1 MLLLKLKQKTPGY
14 VEINY
19 FICYNVFSKESDSM
33 TFSSKIKKE
42 VSTTECTRAEYLSE
56 LSGMIRTNA
65 EIKIYNIKIQTENKF
80 VANRIFGLFKILF
93 DINLNI
99 TLRKNYNFK
108 KNEIYVLE
116 LKKDT
121 LKVLR
126 DLGIISEKN
135 EFLKTPSESILSD
148 EELTRA
154 YLRGVFMVCGSL
166 NDPKTSRYH
175 LEFLVNDTEYANF
188 LNKLLNNLN
197 LNSKILHRKKG
208 YMIYVKEAEKISDFL
223 RLIRAYN
230 GVMYYEEIR
239 VYREKINMTNRLNN
253 CEQANVEKTMETSNK
268 LISEIALIRE
278 KNMFDL
284 MDDKLKE
291 SAIYREKYPES
302 SLLELSKIMTL
313 ETGSKISKSCLNHR
327 FRKIKDFA
335 EKAKSEN

>member
-1 MLLLKLKQKTPGY
+1 
-14 VEINY
+14 
-19 FICYNVFSKESDSM
+19 M

-42 VSTTECTRAEYLSE
+42 ISTTECTRAEYLSE
-56 LSGMIRTNA
+56 LSGIIRTSA

-80 VANRIFGLFKILF
+80 VANRIFGLFKILY

-99 TLRKNYNFK
+99 SLRKNYNFK

-126 DLGIISEKN
+126 DLGIVNEKN
-135 EFLKTPSESILSD
+135 QLLRIPNESLLSD
-148 EELTRA
+148 EELRRA
-154 YLRGVFMVCGSL
+154 YLRGVFLVSGSL

-175 LEFLVNDTEYANF
+175 LEFLISDTEYANF
-188 LNKLLNNLN
+188 LNNLLKDSN

-253 CEQANVEKTMETSNK
+253 CEQANVEKMVATSNK
-268 LISEIALIRE
+268 LISEINFIKE
-278 KNMFDL
+278 KDMYDL
-284 MDDKLKE
+284 LDEKIKE
-291 SAIYREKYPES
+291 SAEYRVRYPET

-313 ETGSKISKSCLNHR
+313 ETGVNVSKSCLNHR
-327 FRKIKDFA
+327 FRKIKEFA
-335 EKAKSEN
+335 DKIREQN

>member
-1 MLLLKLKQKTPGY
+1 MLKKKSL
-14 VEINY
+14 
-19 FICYNVFSKESDSM
+19 SDIIILVKDGGKM

-42 VSTTECTRAEYLSE
+42 ISTTECTRAEYLSE
-56 LSGMIRTNA
+56 LSGIIRTSA

-80 VANRIFGLFKILF
+80 VANRIFGLFKILY

-99 TLRKNYNFK
+99 SLRKNYNFK

-126 DLGIISEKN
+126 DLGIVSEKN
-135 EFLKTPSESILSD
+135 ELLRIPSESLLSD
-148 EELTRA
+148 EELRRA
-154 YLRGVFMVCGSL
+154 YLRGVFLVSGSL

-175 LEFLVNDTEYANF
+175 LEFLINDTEYANF
-188 LNKLLNNLN
+188 LNRLLNDNA

-208 YMIYVKEAEKISDFL
+208 YMIYIKEAEKISDFL

-253 CEQANVEKTMETSNK
+253 CEQANVEKMVATSNK
-268 LISEIALIRE
+268 LIKDINYIKE
-278 KNMFDL
+278 KDMFDL
-284 MDDKLKE
+284 LDDKIKE
-291 SAIYREKYPES
+291 SAEYRIRYPET
-302 SLLELSKIMTL
+302 SLLELSKIITL
-313 ETGSKISKSCLNHR
+313 ETNSNVSKSCLNHR
-327 FRKIKDFA
+327 FRKIKEFA
-335 EKAKSEN
+335 EKIRNQN

>member
-1 MLLLKLKQKTPGY
+1 
-14 VEINY
+14 
-19 FICYNVFSKESDSM
+19 M

-42 VSTTECTRAEYLSE
+42 VSTVECTRAEYLSE
-56 LSGMIRTNA
+56 LSGIIRTNA

-80 VANRIFGLFKILF
+80 VANRVFGLFKILY

-126 DLGIISEKN
+126 DLGIVNEKN
-135 EFLKTPSESILSD
+135 QLLRIPSSSLLSD

-154 YLRGVFMVCGSL
+154 YLRGVFMVSGSL

-175 LEFLVNDTEYANF
+175 LEILINDTMYAKF
-188 LNKLLNNLN
+188 LNELLNNNN

-208 YMIYVKEAEKISDFL
+208 YMIYIKEAEKISDFL

-253 CEQANVEKTMETSNK
+253 CEQANVEKMVATSNK
-268 LISEIALIRE
+268 LINDIKLLRE

-284 MDDKLKE
+284 LDDKVKE
-291 SAIYREKYPES
+291 SAIYREKYPET
-302 SLLELSKIMTL
+302 SLLELSKIMSM
-313 ETGSKISKSCLNHR
+313 ETGNSITKSCLNHR
-327 FRKIKDFA
+327 FRKIKELA
-335 EKAKSEN
+335 LKASFKN

>member
-1 MLLLKLKQKTPGY
+1 MLKKKSLFDIIYLVGCD
-14 VEINY
+14 N
-19 FICYNVFSKESDSM
+19 M

-42 VSTTECTRAEYLSE
+42 ISTTECTRAEYLSE
-56 LSGMIRTNA
+56 LSGIIRTSA

-80 VANRIFGLFKILF
+80 VANRIFGLFKILY

-99 TLRKNYNFK
+99 SLRKNYNFK

-126 DLGIISEKN
+126 DLGIVNEKN
-135 EFLKTPSESILSD
+135 QLLRIPNESLLSD
-148 EELTRA
+148 EELRRA
-154 YLRGVFMVCGSL
+154 YLRGVFLVSGSL

-175 LEFLVNDTEYANF
+175 LEFLIGDTEYANF
-188 LNKLLNNLN
+188 LNNLLKDSN

-223 RLIRAYN
+223 RLVRAYN

-253 CEQANVEKTMETSNK
+253 CEQANVEKMVATSNK
-268 LISEIALIRE
+268 LISEINFIKE
-278 KNMFDL
+278 KDMYDL
-284 MDDKLKE
+284 LDEKIKE
-291 SAIYREKYPES
+291 SAEYRVRYPET

-313 ETGSKISKSCLNHR
+313 ETGVNVSKSCLNHR
-327 FRKIKDFA
+327 FRKIKEFA
-335 EKAKSEN
+335 DKIREQN

>member
-1 MLLLKLKQKTPGY
+1 MLK
-14 VEINY
+14 
-19 FICYNVFSKESDSM
+19 KESLSDIIILVKDGGKM

-42 VSTTECTRAEYLSE
+42 ISTTECTRAEYLSE
-56 LSGMIRTNA
+56 LSGIIRTSA

-80 VANRIFGLFKILF
+80 VANRIFGLFKILY

-99 TLRKNYNFK
+99 SLRKYYNFK

-126 DLGIISEKN
+126 DLGIVSEKN
-135 EFLKTPSESILSD
+135 ELLRIPSESLLSD
-148 EELTRA
+148 EELRMA
-154 YLRGVFMVCGSL
+154 YLRGVFLVSGSL

-175 LEFLVNDTEYANF
+175 LEFLINDTEYANF
-188 LNKLLNNLN
+188 LNKLLNDNN

-208 YMIYVKEAEKISDFL
+208 YMIYIKEAEKISDFL

-253 CEQANVEKTMETSNK
+253 CEQANVEKMVATSNK
-268 LISEIALIRE
+268 LIKDINYIKE
-278 KNMFDL
+278 KDMFDL
-284 MDDKLKE
+284 LDDKIKE
-291 SAIYREKYPES
+291 SAEYRIRYPET
-302 SLLELSKIMTL
+302 SLLELSKIITL
-313 ETGSKISKSCLNHR
+313 ETNSNVSKSCLNHR
-327 FRKIKDFA
+327 FRKIKEFA
-335 EKAKSEN
+335 EKIRNQN

>member
-1 MLLLKLKQKTPGY
+1 
-14 VEINY
+14 
-19 FICYNVFSKESDSM
+19 M
-33 TFSSKIKKE
+33 TFSSKIKQE
-42 VSTTECTRAEYLSE
+42 ISTTECTRAEYLSE
-56 LSGMIRTNA
+56 LSGIIRTNA

-80 VANRIFGLFKILF
+80 VANRIFGLFKILY

-116 LKKDT
+116 LKRDT

-126 DLGIISEKN
+126 DLGIVNDKN
-135 EFLKTPSESILSD
+135 QMLRIPNESLLSD
-148 EELTRA
+148 EELKRA
-154 YLRGVFMVCGSL
+154 FLRGVFMVSGSL

-175 LEFLVNDTEYANF
+175 LEFLINDTQYASF
-188 LNKLLNNLN
+188 LNQLLNDNN

-253 CEQANVEKTMETSNK
+253 CEQANVEKTMLTSNK
-268 LISEIALIRE
+268 LINEIKFIRE
-278 KNMFDL
+278 KDMFDL
-284 MDDKLKE
+284 LDEKVKE

-302 SLLELSKIMTL
+302 SLLELSKIMSL
-313 ETGSKISKSCLNHR
+313 ETGTKISKSCLNHR
-327 FRKIKDFA
+327 FRKIKEFA
-335 EKAKSEN
+335 DKVRKEN

>member
-1 MLLLKLKQKTPGY
+1 
-14 VEINY
+14 
-19 FICYNVFSKESDSM
+19 M
-33 TFSSKIKKE
+33 TFSSKIKQE
-42 VSTTECTRAEYLSE
+42 ISTTECTRAEYLSE
-56 LSGMIRTNA
+56 LSGIIRTNA

-80 VANRIFGLFKILF
+80 VANRIFGLFKILY

-116 LKKDT
+116 LKRDT
-121 LKVLR
+121 LKVLH
-126 DLGIISEKN
+126 DLGIVNDKN
-135 EFLKTPSESILSD
+135 QMLRIPNESLLSD
-148 EELTRA
+148 EELKRA
-154 YLRGVFMVCGSL
+154 FLRGVFMVSGSL

-175 LEFLVNDTEYANF
+175 LEFLINDTQYASF
-188 LNKLLNNLN
+188 LNQLLNDNN

-253 CEQANVEKTMETSNK
+253 CEQANVEKTMLTSNK
-268 LISEIALIRE
+268 LINEIKFIRE
-278 KNMFDL
+278 KDMFDL
-284 MDDKLKE
+284 LDEKVKE

-302 SLLELSKIMTL
+302 SLLELSKIMSL
-313 ETGSKISKSCLNHR
+313 ETGTKISKSCLNHR
-327 FRKIKDFA
+327 FRKIKEFA
-335 EKAKSEN
+335 DKVRKEN

>member
-1 MLLLKLKQKTPGY
+1 
-14 VEINY
+14 
-19 FICYNVFSKESDSM
+19 M

-56 LSGMIRTNA
+56 LSGIIRTSA

-80 VANRIFGLFKILF
+80 VANRIFGLFKILY

-99 TLRKNYNFK
+99 SLRKNYNFK

-116 LKKDT
+116 LKRDT

-126 DLGIISEKN
+126 DLGIVNDKN
-135 EFLKTPSESILSD
+135 QLLRIPNESLLSD

-154 YLRGVFMVCGSL
+154 YLRGVFLVSGSL

-175 LEFLVNDTEYANF
+175 LEFLINDTQYAKF
-188 LNKLLNNLN
+188 LNSLLNDNN

-208 YMIYVKEAEKISDFL
+208 YMIYIKEAEKISDFL

-253 CEQANVEKTMETSNK
+253 CEQANVEKMVATANK
-268 LISEIALIRE
+268 LISEIE
-278 KNMFDL
+278 F
-284 MDDKLKE
+284 
-291 SAIYREKYPES
+291 
-302 SLLELSKIMTL
+302 
-313 ETGSKISKSCLNHR
+313 
-327 FRKIKDFA
+327 IK
-335 EKAKSEN
+335 EKACLTYLMKK

>member
-1 MLLLKLKQKTPGY
+1 
-14 VEINY
+14 
-19 FICYNVFSKESDSM
+19 M
-33 TFSSKIKKE
+33 TFSSKIKRE
-42 VSTTECTRAEYLSE
+42 VSTVECTRAEYLSE
-56 LSGMIRTNA
+56 LSGIIRTNA

-80 VANRIFGLFKILF
+80 VANRIFGLFKILY

-99 TLRKNYNFK
+99 SLRKNYNFK

-126 DLGIISEKN
+126 DLGIVNEKN
-135 EFLKTPSESILSD
+135 QLLRIPSSSLLSD

-154 YLRGVFMVCGSL
+154 YLRGVFMVSGSL

-175 LEFLVNDTEYANF
+175 LEFLINDTMYAKF
-188 LNKLLNNLN
+188 LNELLNNNN

-208 YMIYVKEAEKISDFL
+208 YMIYIKEAEKISDFL

-253 CEQANVEKTMETSNK
+253 CEQANVEKMVATSNK
-268 LISEIALIRE
+268 LINDIKLLRE
-278 KNMFDL
+278 KDMFDL
-284 MDDKLKE
+284 LDDKVKE
-291 SAIYREKYPES
+291 SAVYREKYPET
-302 SLLELSKIMTL
+302 SLLELSKIMTM
-313 ETGSKISKSCLNHR
+313 ETGSNITKSCLNHR
-327 FRKIKDFA
+327 FRKIKELA
-335 EKAKSEN
+335 LKASFKN

>member
-1 MLLLKLKQKTPGY
+1 MLKKKSL
-14 VEINY
+14 
-19 FICYNVFSKESDSM
+19 SDIIILVKDGGKM

-42 VSTTECTRAEYLSE
+42 ISTTECTRAEYLSE
-56 LSGMIRTNA
+56 LSGIIRTSA

-80 VANRIFGLFKILF
+80 VANRIFGLFKILY

-99 TLRKNYNFK
+99 SLRKNYNFK

-126 DLGIISEKN
+126 DLGIVSEKN
-135 EFLKTPSESILSD
+135 ELLRIPRESLLSD
-148 EELTRA
+148 EELRRA
-154 YLRGVFMVCGSL
+154 YLRGVFLVSGSL

-175 LEFLVNDTEYANF
+175 LEFLINDTEYANF
-188 LNKLLNNLN
+188 LNKLLNDNN

-208 YMIYVKEAEKISDFL
+208 YMIYIKEAEKISDFL

-253 CEQANVEKTMETSNK
+253 CEQANVEKMVATSNK
-268 LISEIALIRE
+268 LIKDINYIKE
-278 KNMFDL
+278 KDMFDL
-284 MDDKLKE
+284 LDDKIKE
-291 SAIYREKYPES
+291 SAEYRIRYPET
-302 SLLELSKIMTL
+302 SLLELSKIITL
-313 ETGSKISKSCLNHR
+313 ETNSNVSKSCLNHR
-327 FRKIKDFA
+327 FRKIKEFA
-335 EKAKSEN
+335 EKIRNQN

>member
-1 MLLLKLKQKTPGY
+1 
-14 VEINY
+14 
-19 FICYNVFSKESDSM
+19 M

-42 VSTTECTRAEYLSE
+42 VSTTECSRAEYLSE
-56 LSGMIRTNA
+56 LSGIIRTSA

-80 VANRIFGLFKILF
+80 VANRIFGLFKILY
-93 DINLNI
+93 DLNLNI

-126 DLGIISEKN
+126 DLGIINDKN
-135 EFLKTPSESILSD
+135 ELLRIPSESMLSD
-148 EELTRA
+148 EELKRA
-154 YLRGVFMVCGSL
+154 YLRGVFLVSGSL

-175 LEFLVNDTEYANF
+175 LEFLINDTSYANF
-188 LNKLLNNLN
+188 LNDLLKESN

-208 YMIYVKEAEKISDFL
+208 YMIYIKEAEKISDFL

-239 VYREKINMTNRLNN
+239 VYREKVNMTNRLNN
-253 CEQANVEKTMETSNK
+253 CEQANVEKTIDTSNK
-268 LISEIALIRE
+268 LIKEIEYIKE
-278 KNMFDL
+278 KGVYDL
-284 MDDKLKE
+284 LDDKVKE
-291 SAIYREKYPES
+291 SAEYRVKYPES

-313 ETGSKISKSCLNHR
+313 ETGSNISKSCLNHR
-327 FRKIKDFA
+327 FRKIKEFS
-335 EKAKSEN
+335 EKIRSQN

>member
-1 MLLLKLKQKTPGY
+1 
-14 VEINY
+14 
-19 FICYNVFSKESDSM
+19 M
-33 TFSSKIKKE
+33 TFSSKIKQE

-56 LSGMIRTNA
+56 LSGIIRTNA

-80 VANRIFGLFKILF
+80 VANRIFGLFKILY

-126 DLGIISEKN
+126 DIGIVNDKN
-135 EFLKTPSESILSD
+135 EFLRLPSESLLSD
-148 EELTRA
+148 EELKRA
-154 YLRGVFMVCGSL
+154 YLRGVFLVSGSL

-175 LEFLVNDTEYANF
+175 LEFLINDTKYANF
-188 LNKLLNNLN
+188 LNTLLKDNN

-208 YMIYVKEAEKISDFL
+208 YMIYIKEAEKISDFL

-253 CEQANVEKTMETSNK
+253 CEQANVEKTMLTSNK
-268 LISEIALIRE
+268 LINDILFIKE

-284 MDDKLKE
+284 LDEKVKE

-302 SLLELSKIMTL
+302 SLLELSKIMTM
-313 ETGSKISKSCLNHR
+313 ETGINISKSCLNHR
-327 FRKIKDFA
+327 FRKIKEFA
-335 EKAKSEN
+335 EKVRKEN

>member
-1 MLLLKLKQKTPGY
+1 
-14 VEINY
+14 
-19 FICYNVFSKESDSM
+19 M
-33 TFSSKIKKE
+33 TFSGKIKQE
-42 VSTTECTRAEYLSE
+42 ISTTECSRAEYLSE
-56 LSGMIRTNA
+56 LSGIIRTNA

-80 VANRIFGLFKILF
+80 VANRIFGLFKILY

-126 DLGIISEKN
+126 DLGIITERN
-135 EFLKTPSESILSD
+135 ELLKIPSDSLLSD
-148 EELTRA
+148 EELKRA
-154 YLRGVFMVCGSL
+154 YLRGVFLVSGSL

-175 LEFLVNDTEYANF
+175 LEFLINDTEYAKF
-188 LNKLLNNLN
+188 LNKLLNDCG
-197 LNSKILHRKKG
+197 LNSKILHRRKG
-208 YMIYVKEAEKISDFL
+208 YMVYVKEAEKISDFL

-253 CEQANVEKTMETSNK
+253 CEQANVEKTMATSNK
-268 LISEIALIRE
+268 LIRDINLIRE
-278 KNMFDL
+278 KDMFDL
-284 MDDKLKE
+284 LDDKIKE

-302 SLLELSKIMTL
+302 SLLELSNIMTL
-313 ETGSKISKSCLNHR
+313 ETGNKISKSCLNHR
-327 FRKIKDFA
+327 FRKIKEFA
-335 EKAKSEN
+335 DKIKEEN

>member
-1 MLLLKLKQKTPGY
+1 
-14 VEINY
+14 
-19 FICYNVFSKESDSM
+19 M

-42 VSTTECTRAEYLSE
+42 VSTVECTRAEYLSE
-56 LSGMIRTNA
+56 LSGIIRTNA

-80 VANRIFGLFKILF
+80 VANRVFGLFKILY

-121 LKVLR
+121 LKILR
-126 DLGIISEKN
+126 DLGIVNEKN
-135 EFLKTPSESILSD
+135 QLLRIPSSSLLSD

-154 YLRGVFMVCGSL
+154 YLRGVFMVSGSL

-175 LEFLVNDTEYANF
+175 LEFLINDTMYAKF
-188 LNKLLNNLN
+188 LNELLNNNN

-208 YMIYVKEAEKISDFL
+208 YMIYIKEAEKISDFL

-253 CEQANVEKTMETSNK
+253 CEQANVEKMVATSNK
-268 LISEIALIRE
+268 LINDIKLLIE

-284 MDDKLKE
+284 LDDKVKE
-291 SAIYREKYPES
+291 SAIYREKYPET
-302 SLLELSKIMTL
+302 SLLELSKIMSM
-313 ETGSKISKSCLNHR
+313 ETGNSITKSCLNHR
-327 FRKIKDFA
+327 FRKIKELA
-335 EKAKSEN
+335 LKASFKN